1 VFLLLILMSFWI
13 WRATW
18 HNRRAVFVLPG
29 TLNIG
34 SVGDVANRYIHTMVL
49 WPAGRWIDGIYWTLI
64 IECSFYVVVAAGLWA
79 WGPRSMPGIMMV
91 VGGVSAACWA
101 IRLAVMATGIDLQ
114 LDQHVGHFL
123 LLVFGCHFATG
134 GMLWVCLRDRATPA
148 RLVALAI
155 FAGGVLAQLGYG
167 QRGAAFI
174 VDAIVLFA
182 FVAAMLVSVRLD
194 PVSRHAPVIRMIGLT
209 SYPLY
214 LLHNMLGKALLSA
227 LTGIPAPV
235 ALAGVLI
242 LVTAIS
248 AGLMADKEWR
258 ASGAIPRTTSA
269 TGRWHE
275 VRRSAAHARDCCP
288 EPAGHPGCVAAGR
301 VVHRPIKTALGERGT
316 VSRGASRT
324 HASSRPRPCPL
335 RSFRRPASSK
345 NLIQLEARPGGRI
358 PANDLGEGGRRTFD
372 RCRLCQR
379 SERRSGTSH
388 LRETVI

>member
-1 VFLLLILMSFWI
+1 MTESGVAGPQSFAGRVGDRRQFLGLDILRFGAALLVALSHLGVASGFGYFVRGVIGVQMFFILSGFLIAYTGNGLAPAVFLTRRIVRLMP
-13 WRATW
+13 
-18 HNRRAVFVLPG
+18 AVWVCASICAALALFAG
-29 TLNIG
+29 DG
-34 SVGDVANRYIHTMVL
+34 VGDVANRYIRTMVL

-79 WGPRSMPGIMMV
+79 WGPRSMPRIMMV

-101 IRLAVMATGIDLQ
+101 IRLAVMATGIDIQ
-114 LDQHVGHFL
+114 LDQYVGHFL

-174 VDAIVLFA
+174 VDAIVLFG
-182 FVAAMLVSVRLD
+182 FIAAMLVSVRLD
-194 PVSRHAPVIRMIGLT
+194 PVSRYAPVIRMIGLT

-227 LTGIPAPV
+227 LTGVPAPV

-248 AGLMADKEWR
+248 AGIAGLVEPLVQR
-258 ASGAIPRTTSA
+258 QL
-269 TGRWHE
+269 
-275 VRRSAAHARDCCP
+275 RRLL
-288 EPAGHPGCVAAGR
+288 AGVA
-301 VVHRPIKTALGERGT
+301 
-316 VSRGASRT
+316 SRGRAGVLS
-324 HASSRPRPCPL
+324 
-335 RSFRRPASSK
+335 
-345 NLIQLEARPGGRI
+345 
-358 PANDLGEGGRRTFD
+358 
-372 RCRLCQR
+372 
-379 SERRSGTSH
+379 
-388 LRETVI
+388 V